1 MALVH
6 PKTLGKHQHTSKKP
20 CTSVSY
26 CSSARLWKAIQQ
38 FINGDKRDEF
48 KALFGDKD
56 NTSQLVNVILSSR
69 LSNDPLLYSR
79 TTTKIDAR
87 LNETFGKLSATD
99 LNALEITL
107 LQHRHDTF
115 AYRIVLLLKR
125 HATPAEC
132 KQFVNHQFGKQGN
145 TALHLASFWGM
156 SRLVKALLDLGA
168 DPFVQN
174 NRQLRPIDCTT
185 SSDVISFLKEIKEPV
200 KSRKPSVLL
209 KKAVETMSPVKE
221 DYYSDAI
228 IPSADH
234 FIVSS
239 SPLSFS
245 SSSSSSSSLSSLE
258 HYTPPS
264 SPLSLLDSIPSLPP
278 SPAPVLTPIKQKK
291 NEIKQSKAVIMD
303 DEEEDEYEE
312 DEVEDIIPPHRPGCL
327 PSCDSPEV
335 SQKEKKVR
343 FDPRVIMMDSCVRGD
358 AKEFT
363 EWMDELNIREI
374 KDVQNRSLLHI
385 ALMHGNEHLVD
396 DLIHKVD
403 INQPDHDGW
412 TCLHYASALGL
423 WKSLE
428 KIASASDCNIH
439 AQTYHGLRTEDCP
452 NSEFGR
458 RKCKIIIDR
467 IQRRLHNK

>member
-1 MALVH
+1 
-6 PKTLGKHQHTSKKP
+6 
-20 CTSVSY
+20 
-26 CSSARLWKAIQQ
+26 
-38 FINGDKRDEF
+38 
-48 KALFGDKD
+48 
-56 NTSQLVNVILSSR
+56 
-69 LSNDPLLYSR
+69 
-79 TTTKIDAR
+79 
-87 LNETFGKLSATD
+87 
-99 LNALEITL
+99 
-107 LQHRHDTF
+107 
-115 AYRIVLLLKR
+115 
-125 HATPAEC
+125 
-132 KQFVNHQFGKQGN
+132 
-145 TALHLASFWGM
+145 
-156 SRLVKALLDLGA
+156 LVKALLDLGA

-239 SPLSFS
+239 PLSFS

-264 SPLSLLDSIPSLPP
+264 SPLSLLDCIPSLPP

-358 AKEFT
+358 EKEFT
-363 EWMDELNIREI
+363 EWIDELNIREI

-403 INQPDHDGW
+403 INQPDHDGKYNFTPTFLFTLILGW

-428 KIASASDCNIH
+428 KIASVSDCDIH
-439 AQTYHGLRTEDCP
+439 SRTHHGLKVEDCP
-452 NSEFGR
+452 NSNVGR
-458 RKCKIIIDR
+458 RRCKGEWVD
-467 IQRRLHNK
+467 

>member
-1 MALVH
+1 MNS
-6 PKTLGKHQHTSKKP
+6 KHYLETR
-20 CTSVSY
+20 TT
-26 CSSARLWKAIQQ
+26 R
-38 FINGDKRDEF
+38 
-48 KALFGDKD
+48 
-56 NTSQLVNVILSSR
+56 VNL
-69 LSNDPLLYSR
+69 

-343 FDPRVIMMDSCVRGD
+343 FDPRVIMMDSCVR
-358 AKEFT
+358 ES
-363 EWMDELNIREI
+363 I
-374 KDVQNRSLLHI
+374 
-385 ALMHGNEHLVD
+385 
-396 DLIHKVD
+396 LITYCTH
-403 INQPDHDGW
+403 
-412 TCLHYASALGL
+412 A
-423 WKSLE
+423 WK
-428 KIASASDCNIH
+428 
-439 AQTYHGLRTEDCP
+439 
-452 NSEFGR
+452 
-458 RKCKIIIDR
+458 
-467 IQRRLHNK
+467 